1 MSEPLIIVGAGGHA
15 RETAYAFLL
24 SAPADRFIGFLDDR
38 ATGCTPEGWPVLGSI
53 DSARSH
59 LRARFLVAI
68 NDPRT
73 RRTVVGRLQH
83 LGVDRWG
90 QVLHPDLRLHATVR
104 LGVGC
109 SILGGCQLTTTIR
122 IGNHCILNR
131 GSQVS
136 HDCTIADW
144 CSLNPGACVAGNVQ
158 VGAGCELG
166 SMCSIRQGTII
177 GSGCTIGMGSVVV
190 ADVPDHAVV
199 AGNPARLLRSH
210 VPW

>member
-38 ATGCTPEGWPVLGSI
+38 ATGSTPEGWPVLGSI
-53 DSARSH
+53 DSARLH
-59 LRARFLVAI
+59 PKARFLVAI

-73 RRTVVGRLQH
+73 RRAVVERLQR
-83 LGVDRWG
+83 LGIDRWG
-90 QVLHPDLRLHATVR
+90 QVLHPELRLHSTVR

-109 SILGGCQLTTTIR
+109 SILGGCQLTTSIR

-136 HDCTIADW
+136 HDCTVADW
-144 CSLNPGACVAGNVQ
+144 CSLSPGACVAGNVQ
-158 VGAGCELG
+158 IAAGCELG
-166 SMCSIRQGTII
+166 SMSSIRQGLTISE
-177 GSGCTIGMGSVVV
+177 GSMVGMG
-190 ADVPDHAVV
+190 AVV
-199 AGNPARLLRSH
+199 AASVAANTVVVGSPARVLRSLS
-210 VPW
+210 PW